1 MVVMLG
7 DSLTEWG
14 DWSALLA
21 RGDVEN
27 HGVAGETLDEVA
39 RACPRWRGRGPT
51 SCSRWR
57 A

>member
-21 RGDVEN
+21 RGDVDN